1 MNWLYFTIL
10 NIAVIILLH
19 DRLIRRL
26 KMIECN
32 VFFTARVRKGY
43 TQMDVSR
50 MTGISQQLISKI
62 ENDNDF
68 NKYQFGI
75 IKKLCECLT
84 IDIRRIKNI

>member
-1 MNWLYFTIL
+1 
-10 NIAVIILLH
+10 
-19 DRLIRRL
+19 
-26 KMIECN
+26 MIECN

-43 TQMDVSR
+43 TQMDVCR

-68 NKYQFGI
+68 NKYQFGT

-84 IDIRRIKNI
+84 IDIRRIKIFNNQED